1 MSYKLTEIVMCFQVS
16 ELEQKLDQ
24 AIEDRKKAEL
34 AADEAFTKLKLAG

>member
-1 MSYKLTEIVMCFQVS
+1 MEIIVCYQVS

-34 AADEAFTKLKLAG
+34 AAQEALTKFKLAG